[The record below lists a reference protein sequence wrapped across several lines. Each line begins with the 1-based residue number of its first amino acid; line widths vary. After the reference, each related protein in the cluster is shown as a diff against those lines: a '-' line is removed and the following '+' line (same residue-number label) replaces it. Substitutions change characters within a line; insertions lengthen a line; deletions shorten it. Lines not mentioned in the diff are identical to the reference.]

1 MSKWKNKNNK
11 VKIKTRW
18 GGPTKE
24 NKRGKSK
31 KHDERK
37 ERYNYND
44 PKYLNPWNTLWAY
57 KSLSFIAKKS

>member
-24 NKRGKSK
+24 NKKGKSK

-44 PKYLNPWNTLWAY
+44 PKYLNPWNTL
-57 KSLSFIAKKS
+57 